1 MAARE
6 TLAPLTEAQIA
17 DMPESSAYWSDLI
30 YKVDEEIQRLE
41 QLAQPDEVEGD
52 LRASMDADP
61 SNLTN
66 YFSLA
71 ELMIEK
77 NRAEEAIPL
86 LLDILK
92 IDRNWEEKKAMEKL
106 MEVFKKL
113 GSTND
118 AVKQGRKKLANI
130 MF

>member
-1 MAARE
+1 MA
-6 TLAPLTEAQIA
+6 L
-17 DMPESSAYWSDLI
+17 
-30 YKVDEEIQRLE
+30 
-41 QLAQPDEVEGD
+41 
-52 LRASMDADP
+52 
-61 SNLTN
+61 
-66 YFSLA
+66 
-71 ELMIEK
+71 
-77 NRAEEAIPL
+77 PL

>member
-1 MAARE
+1 
-6 TLAPLTEAQIA
+6 
-17 DMPESSAYWSDLI
+17 
-30 YKVDEEIQRLE
+30 
-41 QLAQPDEVEGD
+41 
-52 LRASMDADP
+52 MDADP